1 MNVSIDKEDNSARVV
16 LDAKIYPK
24 DVVYSAAYVFI
35 DRAYVILEGDPEKHI
50 TVGLK
55 PKAGSGNPEEIALEF
70 QNELLNYLVYK
81 NRVEKAGP
89 LRNIIVQRALLTNL
103 EQSVEELTAV
113 PGGIIE
119 EWEEDPEGISTPWN
133 EKHGKK
139 KR

>member
-55 PKAGSGNPEEIALEF
+55 PKAGNGNPEE
-70 QNELLNYLVYK
+70 
-81 NRVEKAGP
+81 P
-89 LRNIIVQRALLTNL
+89 
-103 EQSVEELTAV
+103 
-113 PGGIIE
+113 
-119 EWEEDPEGISTPWN
+119 ED
-133 EKHGKK
+133 HQ
-139 KR
+139 